1 MANEKIT
8 IACGDY
14 DLTHALVKG
23 SLSLPGFDL
32 RILEMNNIAA
42 MFTGMFKGEYDVSEM
57 SLAELIYYRSR
68 GHDDFIAIPVFPVRC
83 FRHGF
88 ILSDTTIKEQQGLNY
103 RQLGSMRWVRTQ

>member
-14 DLTHALVKG
+14 DVTRAIVKG

-32 RILEMNNIAA
+32 RIVEMNNIAA

-57 SLAELIYYRSR
+57 SLADLIYYRSR
-68 GHDDFIAIPVFPVRC
+68 VTTTLLPSPY
-83 FRHGF
+83 FR
-88 ILSDTTIKEQQGLNY
+88 
-103 RQLGSMRWVRTQ
+103 